1 MRSSFSIHINCN
13 RFIKCLPVC
22 FAHSGFYLYSPL
34 FLLSELTQVPRGQR
48 WSRVGGGL
56 RGVCVDYGA
65 VSLVVDQVGHEE
77 ALLVLSF
84 TAGGAEAGLYVVGV
98 TARGVT
104 ADRSLVSPMGARL
117 EGRHARED
125 VSITVT
131 QCETGAHHI

>member
-1 MRSSFSIHINCN
+1 MRSFFSIHINRN

-22 FAHSGFYLYSPL
+22 FAHSGFYLHSPL

-98 TARGVT
+98 TAWSVT

-117 EGRHARED
+117 RGGMHVR
-125 VSITVT
+125 T
-131 QCETGAHHI
+131 

>member
-1 MRSSFSIHINCN
+1 MRSSFSIHIN
-13 RFIKCLPVC
+13 FYP
-22 FAHSGFYLYSPL
+22 HSLL

-56 RGVCVDYGA
+56 RGVCADYGA
-65 VSLVVDQVGHEE
+65 VSLVVDQVGHEG

-84 TAGGAEAGLYVVGV
+84 TAGGAQAGLYVVGV

-117 EGRHARED
+117 EGRHACED
-125 VSITVT
+125 VSVAVT